1 MQPLKHLCT
10 TFLPPGRRC
19 MHACTLSVIG
29 RAPAPQLL
37 AALDTQDLRAGFRVP
52 GLVRFGAAT
61 DAYIGN
67 TNGGPR
73 MYVTIEDHLSHS
85 TGERN
90 RAFEVGQLGRHLTRK
105 RPRLDL

>member
-1 MQPLKHLCT
+1 MT
-10 TFLPPGRRC
+10 
-19 MHACTLSVIG
+19 G

-37 AALDTQDLRAGFRVP
+37 AALDMQGLRAGFRVP

-73 MYVTIEDHLSHS
+73 MYFNIEDHLSHS

-90 RAFEVGQLGRHLTRK
+90 TAFEVGRMGPHLIQK
-105 RPRLDL
+105 RPRLHSEHAPPAALRIQAPCLL